1 MAELILN
8 SRFGRA
14 IFRTIRVCQL
24 RRVLE
29 IGSRDGDG
37 STQVLIAAMQP
48 LPDKRLVCLEIE
60 KPHEI
65 KLRANTAAYN
75 WVETRCESSISW
87 SSFTLRDFDR
97 DVWRHYSS
105 TDEEKQRRIRGH
117 WTRDIQYLQ
126 SIESGFLER
135 SREFFD
141 AALLDG
147 GVFTGDDEFR
157 LLRDRVDCFMLDDV
171 FHGFKNRRVHE
182 SLLTDPAWTCV
193 FEDRSERLGT
203 SIFVRR
209 HRLPRLARRWFR
221 GLVAEAALRCG
232 SFRPA

>member
-14 IFRTIRVCQL
+14 IFRTIRVYRL
-24 RRVLE
+24 SRVLE

-37 STQVLIAAMQP
+37 STQVLIAALHP
-48 LPDKRLVCLEIE
+48 LAKRRLVCLEIE
-60 KPHEI
+60 EPHAET
-65 KLRANTAAYN
+65 LQRHTSAYP
-75 WVETRCESSISW
+75 WVEARCESSISW

-97 DVWRHYSS
+97 DVWVHYSS
-105 TDEEKQRRIRGH
+105 KDEEKHRRIRGH
-117 WTRDIQYLQ
+117 WTRDVQYLQ
-126 SIESGFLER
+126 SIERGFLEH

-147 GVFTGDDEFR
+147 GVFAGDDEFR
-157 LLRDRVDCFMLDDV
+157 LLKDRVDCFMLDDV
-171 FHGFKNRRVHE
+171 FHGFKNRRVHDR
-182 SLLTDPAWTCV
+182 LLADPDWVCV

-209 HRLPRLARRWFR
+209 SRRPNLSRRWLR
-221 GLVAEAALRCG
+221 HLVAEVALRCN